1 MKKRILIVDND
12 EALLEAYKALLSEGY
27 DVAIAMDGKEGL
39 EIFKEFRPH
48 LVLVDILM
56 PRVEGIEAD
65 LPVPVMDGAEFTR
78 GVKKIAPDAK
88 IVAISAFARSRGKE
102 ILDAGALE
110 VVKKPLKREKL
121 IEIIEKHIG

>member
-48 LVLVDILM
+48 LVLVDMLM

>member
-12 EALLEAYKALLSEGY
+12 RAVLEVYKALLSEGY
-27 DVAIAMDGKEGL
+27 DVAIAMDGEDGV
-39 EIFKEFRPH
+39 EIFKKFQPH
-48 LVLVDILM
+48 LTLVNMLM
-56 PRVEGIEAD
+56 PRVEGVEVD
-65 LPVPVMDGAEFTR
+65 LPTPVMDGAEFTR
-78 GVKKIAPDAK
+78 KIKKMAPDAK

-110 VVKKPLKREKL
+110 VVKKPLKREEL

>member
-12 EALLEAYKALLSEGY
+12 KALLEAYKALLSEGY

>member
-12 EALLEAYKALLSEGY
+12 RAVLEVYKALLSEGY
-27 DVAIAMDGKEGL
+27 DVAIAMDGKDGV
-39 EIFKEFRPH
+39 EIFKKFQPH
-48 LVLVDILM
+48 LTLVNMLM
-56 PRVEGIEAD
+56 PRVEEVEVD
-65 LPVPVMDGAEFTR
+65 LPTPAMDGAEFTR
-78 GVKKIAPDAK
+78 EIKKMAPDAK

-110 VVKKPLKREKL
+110 VVKKPLKREEL